1 MAILVISFLKGN
13 EERQRL
19 MRRNIIRYVLL
30 SYCMATR
37 WGGGDDEEFTITEK
51 APNTALSLLKAPT
64 LHYPQ

>member
-37 WGGGDDEEFTITEK
+37 WGGGEGMMKNSQSRRKPLIR
-51 APNTALSLLKAPT
+51 PSPC
-64 LHYPQ
+64 

>member
-37 WGGGDDEEFTITEK
+37 WGGE
-51 APNTALSLLKAPT
+51 LLYFD
-64 LHYPQ
+64 HNSS